1 MIRSIWKSFGCRQ
14 VGLLHTTLMFVAAS
28 VLFSAVDGSKATA
41 FAALVRADAGGLLGE
56 SSAPYQHR
64 PLTLKIARTLPVS
77 DTDRSAPDA
86 IDSVEA
92 KRAATIS
99 RYPTAEEV
107 FYVMACM
114 QVNGQE
120 AEGLRKCSC
129 AINALEA
136 LLPYDNYKD
145 AQLVLA
151 MRQAG
156 GRNAGI
162 FRDTAPMQAIVSD
175 FTRAQEVANRECF
188 GKPPTTQ
195 PPAGAVDR

>member
-1 MIRSIWKSFGCRQ
+1 MNLSIWKSFGCRPL
-14 VGLLHTTLMFVAAS
+14 GSLHATVMFVAAS
-28 VLFSAVDGSKATA
+28 LLFGAVDGSKA
-41 FAALVRADAGGLLGE
+41 AALGT
-56 SSAPYQHR
+56 SSALDERSTSHQPQPSTR
-64 PLTLKIARTLPVS
+64 AQPVS
-77 DTDRSAPDA
+77 DTDRSPPDT

-92 KRAATIS
+92 KRAPTIS
-99 RYPTAEEV
+99 RYPTADEV

>member
-1 MIRSIWKSFGCRQ
+1 MIPSIWRGFACRQ
-14 VGLLHTTLMFVAAS
+14 LGSLPTTLMFIAAS
-28 VLFSAVDGSKATA
+28 VLFGAVDGSKAAA
-41 FAALVRADAGGLLGE
+41 FATLVRAGAGSSLGE
-56 SSAPYQHR
+56 SSAPYQRR
-64 PLTLKIARTLPVS
+64 PSTFKIARALPVS
-77 DTDRSAPDA
+77 DTDPSAPDA
-86 IDSVEA
+86 TDSVEA
-92 KRAATIS
+92 KRAPAIS
-99 RYPTAEEV
+99 RYPTADEV

-114 QVNGQE
+114 QMNGQE

-129 AINALEA
+129 AVNALEA
-136 LLPYDNYKD
+136 RLPYDKYKD

-156 GRNAGI
+156 GRDAGI

>member
-1 MIRSIWKSFGCRQ
+1 MILSHRKGFKRRE
-14 VGLLHTTLMFVAAS
+14 VGSWQTTLAFLLAS
-28 VLFSAVDGSKATA
+28 VLFGATVDSPKAAT
-41 FAALVRADAGGLLGE
+41 LVRADAGGSFGE
-56 SSAPYQHR
+56 ATAPHQDSAF
-64 PLTLKIARTLPVS
+64 KMARALPAG
-77 DTDRSAPDA
+77 DTDRSAPHA

-92 KRAATIS
+92 KRAPAVS
-99 RYPTAEEV
+99 RYPTADEV

-114 QVNGQE
+114 QMNGQQ
-120 AEGLRKCSC
+120 AEGLHKCSC

-136 LLPYDNYKD
+136 RLPYDNYKD

-175 FTRAQEVANRECF
+175 FTGAQKAANRECF
-188 GKPPTTQ
+188 GRPPTTE
-195 PPAGAVDR
+195 PSAGAGDR

>member
-1 MIRSIWKSFGCRQ
+1 MNLSIWKSFGCRP
-14 VGLLHTTLMFVAAS
+14 LRSLHATVMFVAAS
-28 VLFSAVDGSKATA
+28 LLFGAVGGSKA
-41 FAALVRADAGGLLGE
+41 AALGTSSTLDERSTSYQPQPSTRA
-56 SSAPYQHR
+56 Q
-64 PLTLKIARTLPVS
+64 PVS
-77 DTDRSAPDA
+77 DTDRSPPDT

-92 KRAATIS
+92 KRAPTIS
-99 RYPTAEEV
+99 RYPTADEV

>member
-1 MIRSIWKSFGCRQ
+1 MILRIWKSFGWRQ
-14 VGLLHTTLMFVAAS
+14 LDSSHATLMFVAAS
-28 VLFSAVDGSKATA
+28 LLFGAVDGSKA
-41 FAALVRADAGGLLGE
+41 AALGRSSLLDE
-56 SSAPYQHR
+56 SSAPYQ
-64 PLTLKIARTLPVS
+64 PQPATFKIARALLVS
-77 DTDRSAPDA
+77 DTDRAAPDA

-92 KRAATIS
+92 KRAPTIS
-99 RYPTAEEV
+99 RYPTADEV

-162 FRDTAPMQAIVSD
+162 FRDAAPMQAIVSD